1 MRIITSIGDINGIG
15 LETFIK
21 SLNILD
27 KDFLN
32 RNEIALCGHLETI
45 KEYLAKTN
53 LQCEINS
60 NGLKVNNAFVEII
73 PTKTFTKVKFGRN
86 TFESG
91 LAAYESLTLS
101 ANLVF
106 ERKFDALLTLPIS
119 KTSIHLAGF
128 QFPGHTEMLADMDNK
143 SEPLMIL
150 FNNQM
155 NVALATI
162 HIPIKEV
169 ASQITPDNLEK
180 KLRKYYNSL
189 INDFAIETPSM
200 AVLGLNPHSG
210 ENNHIGDEEINIINP
225 TLDKI
230 QLEGLNCVGPFSAD
244 SFFAH
249 SSWKRFDAIFAMY
262 HDQGLIPLK
271 MTSTD
276 GGVNFTAG
284 LSIVRTSPDHGTAFD
299 IAGRNI
305 ANPSSTYKAIIWA
318 EKIYNNKKRF
328 EKT

>member
-1 MRIITSIGDINGIG
+1 
-15 LETFIK
+15 
-21 SLNILD
+21 
-27 KDFLN
+27 
-32 RNEIALCGHLETI
+32 
-45 KEYLAKTN
+45 
-53 LQCEINS
+53 
-60 NGLKVNNAFVEII
+60 
-73 PTKTFTKVKFGRN
+73 
-86 TFESG
+86 
-91 LAAYESLTLS
+91 
-101 ANLVF
+101 
-106 ERKFDALLTLPIS
+106 
-119 KTSIHLAGF
+119 
-128 QFPGHTEMLADMDNK
+128 
-143 SEPLMIL
+143 
-150 FNNQM
+150 
-155 NVALATI
+155 
-162 HIPIKEV
+162 
-169 ASQITPDNLEK
+169 
-180 KLRKYYNSL
+180 
-189 INDFAIETPSM
+189 M

-318 EKIYNNKKRF
+318 EKIYNNRKRF